1 MKSTFTSHVGWV
13 STVRWS
19 TTHDSLFI
27 SGGHDGVLKLW
38 DYRRYFVTYLCF
50 FKLKLFKLYFSPKAP
65 LYDMTGHS
73 DKILCADWSNPQ
85 VMVSGSSDNTLKLFK
100 ANN

>member
-1 MKSTFTSHVGWV
+1 MEFLSFGIIAGIKSLSCHIFG
-13 STVRWS
+13 
-19 TTHDSLFI
+19 
-27 SGGHDGVLKLW
+27 
-38 DYRRYFVTYLCF
+38 F
-50 FKLKLFKLYFSPKAP
+50 FKLKLFGLYYSPKAP

-100 ANN
+100 ANNWTFMSIIS